1 MGRLTCPLVVVALA
15 VGPAGSRAQTMASG
29 DRAAAD
35 PLVVEMRLL
44 RQAVD
49 RLTVLAVKSQL
60 AVSRLVAQ
68 QQRVA
73 REQEAVDRAEE
84 AIAAADHRQERTRAN
99 LARVSRQLDNVVEEP
114 RSELRREVES
124 LRAEVEDHDRQVER
138 LRVRLSRAEQSLRNE
153 LESYRQL
160 EATLIALEREL
171 QRPRP

>member
-1 MGRLTCPLVVVALA
+1 
-15 VGPAGSRAQTMASG
+15 MASG

-124 LRAEVEDHDRQVER
+124 LRAELDDHDRQVER
-138 LRVRLSRAEQSLRNE
+138 LRMRLSRAEQSLRNE

-160 EATLIALEREL
+160 EATLMALEREL

>member
-1 MGRLTCPLVVVALA
+1 MGKMTFPLVVVALA
-15 VGPAGSRAQTMASG
+15 IGPADSRAQTMASG
-29 DRAAAD
+29 DRATGD

-84 AIAAADHRQERTRAN
+84 AIAAADHSQERTRAN
-99 LARVSRQLDNVVEEP
+99 LARLSRQLDNVVEEP

-124 LRAEVEDHDRQVER
+124 LRAEVDDHDRQVER
-138 LRVRLSRAEQSLRNE
+138 LRMRLSRAEQGLRNE

-160 EATLIALEREL
+160 EATLGALEKEL
-171 QRPRP
+171 ERPKP